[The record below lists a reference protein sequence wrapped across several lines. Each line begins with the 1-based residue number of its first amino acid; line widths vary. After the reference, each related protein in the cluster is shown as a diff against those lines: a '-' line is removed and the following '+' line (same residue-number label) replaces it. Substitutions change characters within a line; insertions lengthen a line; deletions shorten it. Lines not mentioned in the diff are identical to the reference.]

1 MENLRQKCIW
11 LSDKAIWWNYI
22 SNAHTECYT
31 DFSEDCS
38 KNVHEELGLSWSKTT
53 DCVDASFNEAENDNE
68 LLKEDAVEWVLRGP
82 HFIPAVVINK
92 ISYRGTL
99 DPENVFNAICE
110 GFKDPQPE
118 CYGLGPTGINKPVNL
133 IWFGIA
139 IIAIILLNLVV
150 LCLCRRCSTK
160 DMKLNVNS
168 AIQEYM
174 SLRKNADPENL
185 PEDSAK

>member
-1 MENLRQKCIW
+1 M
-11 LSDKAIWWNYI
+11 
-22 SNAHTECYT
+22 
-31 DFSEDCS
+31 
-38 KNVHEELGLSWSKTT
+38 
-53 DCVDASFNEAENDNE
+53 
-68 LLKEDAVEWVLRGP
+68 LKEDAVEWVLRGP

-92 ISYRGTL
+92 IAYRGTL

-118 CYGLGPTGINKPVNL
+118 CYGATPTGINKPVNL

-139 IIAIILLNLVV
+139 IIAIITLNLVV
-150 LCLCRRCSTK
+150 LCLCKRCSTR

-174 SLRKNADPENL
+174 SLRRNADPENL